1 MYWLYLE
8 NSKLT
13 TSDQSVLI
21 QVFYIKKTTNMN
33 TLDTLLMKVYKA
45 NSSRNIMIFIH
56 W

>member
-21 QVFYIKKTTNMN
+21 QVFYIKKKNDEHEYTGH
-33 TLDTLLMKVYKA
+33 
-45 NSSRNIMIFIH
+45 FINESL
-56 W
+56 

>member
-21 QVFYIKKTTNMN
+21 QVFYIKKTDEHEYTGH
-33 TLDTLLMKVYKA
+33 
-45 NSSRNIMIFIH
+45 FINESL
-56 W
+56 